1 MKIYTAEYDFNRPM
15 MRSITVPTNTDYK
28 IGIAATR
35 NGNRLG
41 LTEEQV
47 TIELGNGDILQ
58 PSGKYNDYIT
68 FDYSQGRIP
77 SDQIATVKIMLFSK
91 IYDFELKIAGK
102 YSTKGDI
109 QAGVTP
115 TDTALF
121 EGQYDD
127 GTSFSMNV
135 CIA

>member
-35 NGNRLG
+35 NDLRLD
-41 LTEEQV
+41 LTEGQV
-47 TIELGNGDILQ
+47 TIKLENGDILQ

-77 SDQIATVKIMLFSK
+77 SDQIATVKIMYRSK
-91 IYDFELKIAGK
+91 IYDFELKIDGK

-109 QAGVTP
+109 TN
-115 TDTALF
+115 TALF
-121 EGQYDD
+121 EGQYED
-127 GTSFSMNV
+127 GITFSMNV

>member
-1 MKIYTAEYDFNRPM
+1 MKIYTIDYDFNRPM
-15 MRSITVPTNTDYK
+15 MRSITVPTNTEYK
-28 IGIAATR
+28 IGISATR
-35 NGNRLG
+35 NDARLS
-41 LTEEQV
+41 LTEGQV

-68 FDYSQGRIP
+68 FDYSQGRVP
-77 SDQIATVKIMLFSK
+77 SDQIATVKIKYLTN
-91 IYDFELKIAGK
+91 IYNFELNIVGK

-121 EGQYDD
+121 EGQYED
-127 GTSFSMNV
+127 GTPFSMNV

>member
-15 MRSITVPTNTDYK
+15 MRSITVPTNTEYK

-35 NGNRLG
+35 NGQQLN
-41 LTEEQV
+41 LTENQV
-47 TIELGNGDILQ
+47 TIKLGNGATLR
-58 PSGKYNDYIT
+58 PSGEYNGYIT
-68 FDYSQGRIP
+68 FNYQQGRIP
-77 SDQIATVKIMLFSK
+77 SDQVATVKIVYLSK
-91 IYDFELKIAGK
+91 VYNFELKIVGK

-109 QAGVTP
+109 TN
-115 TDTALF
+115 TALF

>member
-1 MKIYTAEYDFNRPM
+1 MKIYTAEYDINRPM

-28 IGIAATR
+28 IGSAATR
-35 NGNRLG
+35 NDWRLSLSEG
-41 LTEEQV
+41 QV
-47 TIELGNGDILQ
+47 TIELGNRDILQ

-77 SDQIATVKIMLFSK
+77 SDQIATVKINLLSK
-91 IYDFELKIAGK
+91 IYNFELKIDGK

-109 QAGVTP
+109 TN
-115 TDTALF
+115 TALF

-127 GTSFSMNV
+127 GTPFSMNV

>member
-28 IGIAATR
+28 IGIAATL
-35 NGNRLG
+35 NGRQLG
-41 LTEEQV
+41 LTESQV
-47 TIELGNGDILQ
+47 TIKLRNRATLR
-58 PSGKYNDYIT
+58 PSGEYNDYIT

-77 SDQIATVKIMLFSK
+77 SDQIATVKIIYRSK
-91 IYDFELKIAGK
+91 TYNFELKISGK

-109 QAGVTP
+109 QTGATP
-115 TDTALF
+115 TALF
-121 EGQYDD
+121 EGEYDD
-127 GTSFSMNV
+127 GTPFSINV

>member
-35 NGNRLG
+35 NGVRLG
-41 LTEEQV
+41 LTETQV

-77 SDQIATVKIMLFSK
+77 SDQIATVKINFLSK
-91 IYDFELKIAGK
+91 IYNFELKIDGK

-109 QAGVTP
+109 QTGATP
-115 TDTALF
+115 TALF
-121 EGQYDD
+121 EGEYED

>member
-35 NGNRLG
+35 NGLRLG
-41 LTEEQV
+41 LTKDQV

-77 SDQIATVKIMLFSK
+77 SDQTATVKIMYRSK
-91 IYDFELKIAGK
+91 TYNFELKIAGK

-109 QAGVTP
+109 I
-115 TDTALF
+115 DTALF
-121 EGQYDD
+121 EGEYDD

>member
-15 MRSITVPTNTDYK
+15 MKSITVPTNTEYK
-28 IGIAATR
+28 IGIAATL
-35 NGNRLG
+35 NGRQLG
-41 LTEEQV
+41 LTESQV
-47 TIELGNGDILQ
+47 TIKLGNGDILQ

-77 SDQIATVKIMLFSK
+77 SDQIATVKIIYRSK
-91 IYDFELKIAGK
+91 TYNFELKISGK

-109 QAGVTP
+109 QTGATP
-115 TDTALF
+115 TALF
-121 EGQYDD
+121 EGQYED
-127 GTSFSMNV
+127 GITFSMNV

>member
-35 NGNRLG
+35 NGQQLN
-41 LTEEQV
+41 LTENQV
-47 TIELGNGDILQ
+47 TIELGNGSTLQ
-58 PSGKYNDYIT
+58 PSGKYNGYIT
-68 FDYSQGRIP
+68 FNYSQGRIP
-77 SDQIATVKIMLFSK
+77 SDQIAIVKIQFARK
-91 IYDFELKIAGK
+91 FYNFELKIDGK
-102 YSTKGDI
+102 YSTKGDM
-109 QAGVTP
+109 TN
-115 TDTALF
+115 TALF
-121 EGQYDD
+121 EGQYED